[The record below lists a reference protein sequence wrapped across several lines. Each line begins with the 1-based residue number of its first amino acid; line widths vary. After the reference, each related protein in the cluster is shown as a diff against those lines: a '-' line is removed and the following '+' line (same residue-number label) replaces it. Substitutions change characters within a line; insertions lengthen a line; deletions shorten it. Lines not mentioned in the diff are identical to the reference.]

1 MNEVRMLTL
10 MGHIREEYLAEA
22 EPDFLK
28 ALIPD
33 RDSAATAAKRRLPRR
48 LLAAA
53 ASVLLTL
60 GVGFGTLTALTRSG
74 VIPMDS
80 LPFLDRFPA
89 LQAILWPDE
98 TQNEE
103 ETEREP
109 ASEPP
114 PESDTLPDAETQ
126 AQPGMQETEEESAPG
141 PSCADGHTPRVLLD
155 RAATCYAVSRLR
167 TVCEVCGYEENV
179 YGEERLHHTF
189 SDGFCTVCGLTEG
202 AFESVIAEYMTEVDG
217 VVMGKVNIVNPP
229 EGWEVGGEILFPN
242 VCFTEEYGLIPAC
255 YVSESIGF
263 RFKPSRVVVPEGYI
277 NVYALGNENLE
288 EVVLPS
294 TLRSINWGCF
304 EDCTALRSVTL
315 PEGLTT
321 IVQYA
326 FKGCTALTDLRIPD
340 SVTEIG
346 AFAFEG
352 CTNLTLDALPA
363 SLTVLGEAAF
373 KECASITVS
382 AIPAGVTEIPRDTF
396 RQCTSIPSMTIPDTV
411 ISISDAAF
419 YGCSSMVSIRL
430 SANLSE
436 LSASILAN
444 CSSLTELEIPPSV
457 LHIRDF
463 ALARTGLTDIRIPA
477 SVLDLGM
484 WVFQHS
490 PALHR
495 VVFEGAD
502 TVIGNRCFLD
512 CPSLETVELPLHM
525 TAISGNLFEKCTGL
539 REIRIPNDV
548 RKIDGQAFLDCTA
561 LETVQFPTA
570 LRELH
575 RQAFENC
582 TSLKKLT
589 MNGTGEAYLVRDN
602 GLIHLS
608 TKTLTF
614 ATAEAL
620 IPADGSVTAIGQY
633 AFYGQPVCELTI
645 PEGVTL
651 INREAFGD
659 CRRLTEIHLPST
671 LTTVGKWMFLGCNAL
686 ERVYYNGTSSQWQ
699 KLVLSTDVD
708 KDTLRYDVVCTD
720 GVLHPDYTVTPLGQ

>member
-1 MNEVRMLTL
+1 MNETRILTL

-28 ALIPD
+28 VLIPD
-33 RDSAATAAKRRLPRR
+33 GDLAATAPKRRSPRK
-48 LLAAA
+48 LLVAA

-60 GVGFGTLTALTRSG
+60 GVGLGTLTALTRSG
-74 VIPMDS
+74 VISMDRLS
-80 LPFLDRFPA
+80 FLDRFPA
-89 LQAILWPDE
+89 LKAILWPDE
-98 TQNEE
+98 TESAEE
-103 ETEREP
+103 PDSAP
-109 ASEPP
+109 A
-114 PESDTLPDAETQ
+114 PESDTLPDTETESH
-126 AQPGMQETEEESAPG
+126 PDIYETEEELTTG
-141 PSCADGHTPRVLLD
+141 PACTDGHTPRALLD

-167 TVCEVCGYEENV
+167 TVCEVCGYEEDV
-179 YGEERLHHTF
+179 YGEERLPHTF
-189 SDGFCTVCGLTEG
+189 ADGFCTVCGLIEG
-202 AFESVIAEYMTEVDG
+202 AFEATVAEPMTKVNG
-217 VVMGKVNIVNPP
+217 VVMGRVNDIRPP
-229 EGWEVGGEILFPN
+229 EGWQVGGEILLPN
-242 VCFTEEYGLIPAC
+242 ICFTEENGLIPAC
-255 YVSESIGF
+255 YVSAGIGF
-263 RFKPSRVVVPEGYI
+263 RFKPSRVVVPEGHI
-277 NVYALGNENLE
+277 NVDSLANENLS

-321 IVQYA
+321 IGQNA
-326 FKGCTALTDLRIPD
+326 FKGCTALTDFHIPD
-340 SVTEIG
+340 SVTEIQ

-352 CTNLTLDALPA
+352 CTGLTLDALPA

-436 LSASILAN
+436 LSASVLAN
-444 CSSLTELEIPPSV
+444 CSALTELEIPPSV

-463 ALARTGLTDIRIPA
+463 ALARTGLTTVRIPE

-490 PALHR
+490 PALNR

-502 TVIGNRCFLD
+502 TVIGDRCFLD

-525 TAISGNLFEKCTGL
+525 TAVSGNLFEKCTAL
-539 REIRIPNDV
+539 REIRIPDTV

-561 LETVQFPTA
+561 LEAVQIPTA
-570 LRELH
+570 LREIH

-582 TSLKKLT
+582 ASLKKLT

-602 GLIHLS
+602 GLIRLS
-608 TKTLTF
+608 TKTLTL
-614 ATAEAL
+614 ALAETV
-620 IPADGSVTAIGQY
+620 IPTDGSVTAIGQY
-633 AFYGQPVCELTI
+633 AFYGQPVREITI

-651 INREAFGD
+651 INREAFSD
-659 CRRLTEIHLPST
+659 CRKLTEIHLPST

-699 KLVLSTDVD
+699 RLVMSTDVD
-708 KDTLRYDVVCTD
+708 KDTLSYDVICTD
-720 GVLHPDYTVTPLGQ
+720 GVLHPDYTLTPLDQYAP